1 MKDFKVPPPQ
11 LYQCLLLVNYFQH
24 LCKHNFYWSIFSD
37 DDDEEGEED
46 FEVPPPQ
53 ASPPLTPGH
62 RHTTVRREAERVDLQ
77 KNFSK
82 LDLSK

>member
-1 MKDFKVPPPQ
+1 MLTLFATHPA
-11 LYQCLLLVNYFQH
+11 
-24 LCKHNFYWSIFSD
+24 SISD
-37 DDDEEGEED
+37 DDDED

-62 RHTTVRREAERVDLQ
+62 RKSSIRMEADRVDLQ

-82 LDLSK
+82 LDLSKYELF